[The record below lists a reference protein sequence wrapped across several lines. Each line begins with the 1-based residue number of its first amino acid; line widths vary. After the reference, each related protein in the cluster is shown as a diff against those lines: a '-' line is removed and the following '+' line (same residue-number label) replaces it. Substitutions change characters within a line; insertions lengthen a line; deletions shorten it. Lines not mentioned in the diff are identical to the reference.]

1 MCILKVDPLFSRYE
15 EQNTILL
22 NKKTGDPMEYQ
33 DEQSQS
39 DNRST
44 NISCTDKAN
53 SELQDNINEKEF
65 KVPKKKA
72 KIDRKI
78 LMAKIGEEWKL
89 LPENKKAKYRRMAR
103 NNMNIYKQQK

>member
-1 MCILKVDPLFSRYE
+1 MFSRYE

-53 SELQDNINEKEF
+53 SELQDSINEKEF